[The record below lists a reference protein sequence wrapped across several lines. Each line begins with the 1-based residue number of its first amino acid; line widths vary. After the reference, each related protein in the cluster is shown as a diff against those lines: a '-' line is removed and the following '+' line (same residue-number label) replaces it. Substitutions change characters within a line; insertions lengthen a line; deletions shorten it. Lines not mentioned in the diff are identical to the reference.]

1 MSRAGAIAGAVFDT
15 NGAPM
20 RGMSVE
26 LRRYTSRDGTPA
38 IAKMPRILM
47 VVGGVLRTG
56 LTDEQG
62 RYRIFGI
69 PPGDYVVV
77 AAWPPGDSGAATATP
92 EDVARA
98 RADARAGSSQPQGG
112 EAGRIGSIGGK
123 AAPTPAVPLADPAL
137 EVFYPGTTNPS
148 NAERVH
154 ISTGSDIPNRD
165 IHLVAERGARVTGTV
180 RLESGTVKWNWS
192 IALARTDIVVEQHP
206 TFREL
211 DRFTASNLPAG
222 RYAIIGRTW
231 SATRDPETHL
241 WGRTDVEVGTDDI
254 DGVELVLRPTAFLR
268 ARVVV
273 GDGNSQPGSTP
284 LLVRLERADP
294 GYPPDQ
300 LGFTNVGVSR
310 VEADGTLTLVGIAPG
325 RYRLALVD
333 GSGES
338 VPWVVRSISIDGV
351 DLVDNILDVARGGSL
366 GDAVIRVGA
375 R

>member
-1 MSRAGAIAGAVFDT
+1 
-15 NGAPM
+15 
-20 RGMSVE
+20 
-26 LRRYTSRDGTPA
+26 
-38 IAKMPRILM
+38 
-47 VVGGVLRTG
+47 
-56 LTDEQG
+56 
-62 RYRIFGI
+62 
-69 PPGDYVVV
+69 
-77 AAWPPGDSGAATATP
+77 
-92 EDVARA
+92 
-98 RADARAGSSQPQGG
+98 
-112 EAGRIGSIGGK
+112 
-123 AAPTPAVPLADPAL
+123 VPLADPAL